1 MADEKE
7 AMGTESKKAAR
18 QAIARIRQ
26 SGSKSTRG
34 RTKIHLLGVGDNVGL
49 APELEEATRKDG
61 SARRLVSSQVSQP
74 ISLQAKEQTGQK
86 KQYELPT
93 IVVASWCPFDR
104 GRLTAAKVMIESK
117 WSKGQSLYI
126 TELATGVWMLK
137 PNTKISSPA
146 HVDNS
151 RRICLTSEW
160 IQNHRLT
167 NTSGLL
173 VGFTKKG
180 VLIIDVRRAHFN
192 KEEFS

>member
-1 MADEKE
+1 
-7 AMGTESKKAAR
+7 
-18 QAIARIRQ
+18 
-26 SGSKSTRG
+26 
-34 RTKIHLLGVGDNVGL
+34 
-49 APELEEATRKDG
+49 
-61 SARRLVSSQVSQP
+61 
-74 ISLQAKEQTGQK
+74 
-86 KQYELPT
+86 
-93 IVVASWCPFDR
+93 
-104 GRLTAAKVMIESK
+104 
-117 WSKGQSLYI
+117 
-126 TELATGVWMLK
+126 VWMLK